1 MPCTPIGPTTPKSIP
16 RLVFCFVFDL
26 KSAFLNLIKAL
37 VPVELM
43 TKDEAF
49 LKSFSASVQ
58 DLCQKQTLALKQVMD
73 LAQELRANEKE
84 KK

>member
-1 MPCTPIGPTTPKSIP
+1 
-16 RLVFCFVFDL
+16 
-26 KSAFLNLIKAL
+26 
-37 VPVELM
+37 M